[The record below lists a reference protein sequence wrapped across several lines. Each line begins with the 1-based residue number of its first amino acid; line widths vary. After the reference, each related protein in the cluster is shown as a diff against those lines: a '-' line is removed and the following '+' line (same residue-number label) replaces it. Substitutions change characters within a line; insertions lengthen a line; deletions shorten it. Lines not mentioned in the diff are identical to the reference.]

1 MRLRVSAFL
10 LASVLALAACESS
23 EERAERFYQSGLKLL
38 EAGDVDRAL
47 VEFRNVFTLNDRHR
61 EARLTYARVQR
72 ERGNLADA
80 YGQYL
85 SVAEQYPDE
94 LAPRIALTEI
104 AIEANDWNEAESHGR
119 RARQLAPED
128 PAVILVNAV
137 LDYREASL
145 AKDPAAA
152 EAPAEIAR
160 KALAADPGNMIARR
174 LVIDY
179 LVSKGDQTAAMTTI
193 EEGIASNP
201 DQYDLYMMKLRLLA
215 AAEDAPAIGAVLET
229 MSTRFPRNEDVRKL
243 LISYYMQQGDLE
255 AAEAYLRRLAE
266 DPEAD
271 QVADVTVVE
280 FLRQTKGVEAARTEL
295 DRLIAAEPS
304 NSLYRAM
311 RASIEFEEG
320 RTAEAIAQMEE
331 ILATATPSDE
341 TRNLKVA
348 LARMLAATSNQVG
361 ARARIEEVLAEDPNH
376 VEALKMQAAW
386 LVDED
391 KPGEAIN
398 ALRTALAQAPRDTS
412 VITLMALAHER
423 DGDRDLAG
431 ERYALA
437 VEVSD
442 RAPAESLRYATFLLQ
457 DDKRDGAEAVLT
469 DALTRNPQDVELL
482 AALAQI
488 QLPEAGLGQGD
499 ADRLAVACARDGPG
513 DTGGQCDRIRVPAA
527 PGQGRRHGGL
537 PRIARHDDEAGIAAK
552 ARMVQMQVQEGR
564 LDEARKFPRRRTGQ
578 DARRTDAALPA
589 RRAVRPS
596 DQPAE
601 AETIYRALLESA
613 PMTSYCRRFTVF

>member
-10 LASVLALAACESS
+10 LASVLALSACESS

-128 PAVILVNAV
+128 PAVILINAV

-215 AAEDAPAIGAVLET
+215 AAEDAPAVGAVLET

-271 QVADVTVVE
+271 QVADITVVE

-482 AALAQI
+482 AAMAQI
-488 QLPEAGLGQGD
+488 QLQKQDWDRVTRLVWQLRALGTD
-499 ADRLAVACARDGPG
+499 PATRAANAIE
-513 DTGGQCDRIRVPAA
+513 IRVPAA
-527 PGQGRRHGGL
+527 PGQGRRHAEL
-537 PRIARHDDEAGIAAK
+537 PRIA
-552 ARMVQMQVQEGR
+552 
-564 LDEARKFPRRRTGQ
+564 GQ
-578 DARRTDAALPA
+578 
-589 RRAVRPS
+589 
-596 DQPAE
+596 
-601 AETIYRALLESA
+601 
-613 PMTSYCRRFTVF
+613 